1 MEKIIWVNVETIIPN
16 PNNPRTISV
25 SQMEKLEKSIEQF
38 PKMLELRPIVI
49 DENNMVLGGNMRL
62 QALVNLGY
70 KEVPVVKVSEL
81 TEAQKK
87 EFVIKDNVGYGDW
100 NWEQLHLDWE
110 LEVLDDW
117 GLSPFNS
124 EDTLTNHNQYEGLD
138 AASKLDKFMNAEI
151 KRLFLVFDSE
161 TFTRVVN
168 WFEEKQTE
176 FNVEDN
182 SQVIL
187 KLMEK

>member
-1 MEKIIWVNVETIIPN
+1 MENLTWVNIEGILPN
-16 PNNPRTISV
+16 PENPRTITI
-25 SQMEKLEKSIEQF
+25 SQMEKLEKSIQEF
-38 PKMLELRPIVI
+38 PQMLELRPLII

-62 QALVNLGY
+62 QALSNLGY
-70 KEVPVVKVSEL
+70 KQVPVVRVSEL
-81 TEAQKK
+81 TEQQKK
-87 EFVIKDNVGYGDW
+87 EFVIKDNIGYGEW

-124 EDTLTNHNQYEGLD
+124 EDNLTNHNQYEGLD

-161 TFTRVVN
+161 TFTKVVE